1 MAVLVDDIPQFTA
14 LESVKTPRVMR
25 TVFML
30 ILFGFIAAIG
40 FLIYVPW
47 VQTTSGQGVV
57 TTLNPNERQQEIN
70 ALVSGRIEEWF
81 VRDGSQVKKGDPI
94 ARIADIDPRF
104 IERLE
109 AERQQVEIQLQAA
122 RNALATAE
130 IDERRMAELFSEG
143 LAARRD
149 YEQAMIRVEQ
159 LRGSVAEAQAN
170 LNRTQVSLS
179 RQSSQLVTAPRD
191 GFIQSVNAGDAAT
204 VVNAGDVLVTFVP
217 LAAERVIEIFID
229 GRDVGLVKIGDKAR
243 VQFEGWPWFQ
253 FGGWPPVAAGTSG
266 GIVAASDSRHS
277 PMDVFAFSSPRTPPI
292 PIHGPRNG
300 MPVSALRCGRGS
312 CSKRCRLA
320 MKSGASSTISHPN
333 CPPGRSRRDRRSDNG
348 AAAGQDKRGRMA
360 ATRPVLRGAWRSCA
374 GRTAFGPAR
383 CAGYRTCGRS
393 DRTGSQDRA
402 AVAR

>member
-1 MAVLVDDIPQFTA
+1 MASTGSLHKPTPEKRTRSENRRMAVLVDDIPQFTA

-30 ILFGFIAAIG
+30 ILFGFIAAVG

-243 VQFEGWPWFQ
+243 VQFEGWPVVQ
-253 FGGWPPVAAGTSG
+253 FSGWPSVAVGTFG
-266 GIVAASDSRHS
+266 GIVAAVDQSAQPDGRFRVLIAEDTSDPHPWPKERY
-277 PMDVFAFSSPRTPPI
+277 ARI
-292 PIHGPRNG
+292 
-300 MPVSALRCGRGS
+300 
-312 CSKRCRLA
+312 
-320 MKSGASSTISHPN
+320 GASVRSWILLETVPVGYEIWRQLN
-333 CPPGRSRRDRRSDNG
+333 NFPPELPAG
-348 AAAGQDKRGRMA
+348 AE
-360 ATRPVLRGAWRSCA
+360 PS
-374 GRTAFGPAR
+374 
-383 CAGYRTCGRS
+383 
-393 DRTGSQDRA
+393 GSSI
-402 AVAR
+402 